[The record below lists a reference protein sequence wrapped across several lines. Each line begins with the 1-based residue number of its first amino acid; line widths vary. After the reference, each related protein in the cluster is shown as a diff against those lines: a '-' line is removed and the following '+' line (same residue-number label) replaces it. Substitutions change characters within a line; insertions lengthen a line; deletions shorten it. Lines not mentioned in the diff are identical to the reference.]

1 MKEWTQ
7 ERFDIKGKKGLME
20 IYKDKCASRPYY
32 FVRTGSKPKSCKHE
46 SPTSTGYIIQLW
58 CGKWVCDKGEVYDA
72 SIKNDFICVVDN
84 KESANDF
91 IDNAIIN
98 AVLNLIPRARKR
110 EKDEGLKAA
119 QRCILTWLSCHPNKL
134 PQLKSIIIPE
144 DFSTSLYQEIASIM
158 YHQIEQGKMNLIEL
172 IKNFAEDK
180 TQYQEVA
187 KIFNGELVQET
198 SGSEKTRGIRE
209 CVIRLKRH
217 SLQKEADTTDDIKRL
232 QEVMEQLKGLD
243 HLNISF

>member
-1 MKEWTQ
+1 MK
-7 ERFDIKGKKGLME
+7 
-20 IYKDKCASRPYY
+20 IYKNKCTSRPYY
-32 FVRTGSKPKSCKHE
+32 FVRTDSKPKSYKNE
-46 SPTSTGYIIQLW
+46 SPTSTGYIIQFW
-58 CGKWVCDKGEVYDA
+58 AGKWICKNGEAYDA

-119 QRCILTWLSCHPNKL
+119 QRCILTWLSCHPDKL
-134 PQLKSIIIPE
+134 PQLKSIIMPE

-158 YHQIEQGKMNLIEL
+158 YLQIEQGKMNLIEL

-187 KIFNGELVQET
+187 KIFNSELVQET

-209 CVIRLKRH
+209 CVIRVKRH

>member
-1 MKEWTQ
+1 MK
-7 ERFDIKGKKGLME
+7 

-32 FVRTGSKPKSCKHE
+32 FVRTGSKPKSCKNE

-119 QRCILTWLSCHPNKL
+119 QRCILTWLSCHPDKL
-134 PQLKSIIIPE
+134 PQLKSIIMPE
-144 DFSTSLYQEIASIM
+144 DFSTSLYQEIANIM

-209 CVIRLKRH
+209 CVIRLKHH
-217 SLQKEADTTDDIKRL
+217 SLQKEANTTDDIKRL

>member
-1 MKEWTQ
+1 MK
-7 ERFDIKGKKGLME
+7 
-20 IYKDKCASRPYY
+20 IYKNKCTSRPYY
-32 FVRTGSKPKSCKHE
+32 FVRTGSKPKSYKNG

-58 CGKWVCDKGEVYDA
+58 CGKWVCDKGEAYDA

-98 AVLNLIPRARKR
+98 AVLNLIPRAKR

-119 QRCILTWLSCHPNKL
+119 QRLFLTWISEHPDKL
-134 PQLKSIIIPE
+134 AQLKKIIAPK
-144 DFSTSLYQEIASIM
+144 DFSDPLYREIACVVYHHIEHWGHVVPELLITHFDKSEYQEI
-158 YHQIEQGKMNLIEL
+158 E
-172 IKNFAEDK
+172 
-180 TQYQEVA
+180 
-187 KIFNGELVQET
+187 KIFDTELLQDE
-198 SGSEKTRGIRE
+198 SGSRKTRGIRE
-209 CVIRLKRH
+209 CVIRVKRH
-217 SLQKEADTTDDIKRL
+217 SLQEEADTTDDIKRL